1 MFRAAIRAYTNTKSV
16 FSDVNCRHCWFVT
29 CLHGIQLD
37 VLQNFSFLLGATHRI
52 AEEWFRVKN
61 DSLARYKFGHLILH
75 TDKGY
80 ELTIPVNHNPL
91 YVLAAV
97 GNLGIPVVP
106 FMNRSDSSTVA
117 E

>member
-1 MFRAAIRAYTNTKSV
+1 LFFADFAPFNIIILYP
-16 FSDVNCRHCWFVT
+16 
-29 CLHGIQLD
+29 
-37 VLQNFSFLLGATHRI
+37 
-52 AEEWFRVKN
+52 AELCIILYASAHTRVKN
-61 DSLARYKFGHLILH
+61 ANSAGYKFGHLILH

-97 GNLGIPVVP
+97 GNLGASVVP
-106 FMNRSDSSTVA
+106 FRNRSNSPPVA